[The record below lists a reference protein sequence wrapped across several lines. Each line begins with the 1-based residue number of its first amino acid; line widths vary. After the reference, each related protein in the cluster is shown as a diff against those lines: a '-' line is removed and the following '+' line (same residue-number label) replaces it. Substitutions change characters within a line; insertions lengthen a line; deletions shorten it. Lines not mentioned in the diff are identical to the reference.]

1 LKWKLV
7 FDVEWSSTQSLFV
20 PQIPLF
26 SVVIFMQPVL
36 GVFSILLLELWTSP
50 TKNVGFSR
58 RYHLPFFNQDSDPR
72 YQLLTRVGSNTVV
85 RRVSQRRWLA
95 LLTIYL
101 LLILTLRPVRPWRQL
116 SGTPTG
122 ALAWHILRPARTS
135 HLQINTAPP
144 HWDQPFVD
152 FVATQLRAPEV
163 DLSKPPRAHLNVPI
177 RNVVII
183 NLESVR
189 ADALPLS
196 PDLLES
202 VNAHLVNHN
211 ISADDISPFWNS
223 LVPHSLVMQDTSAT
237 SSYTLKTLLSTFC
250 GMYPLNVNFMEEG
263 RENRYFYQKCLPQLV
278 RETFPAITTNGPSKW
293 RRWWERASTSRFE
306 SAFFQTSESTFDH
319 QDEEFSKMGWDRTF
333 YAPDVRAFS
342 PEARQM
348 GWFGVGDRDL
358 LPLFWNWV
366 DEALGAKKQLLGGIL
381 TTSTHFP
388 FPLPE
393 GESYR
398 EYIDNELV
406 NQYLNSI
413 RMTDGFLR
421 DLIGGFEERGVVNET
436 VFVMIG
442 DHGHGFDDWGHKVLG
457 ALDNPMENGFRV
469 PFMVYSPGLKPIERV
484 VEGKYTNL
492 DILPSVMDILL
503 SSSQDAGWDSEYPSH
518 RLPPSSIDENGETH
532 IPLNSTDGESGTS
545 SLSVRQGLNG
555 NLLHLTQLRP
565 FDGVVDFLRRYEGT
579 SIFRHPLEPLHPQRI
594 TFHLDNPGNAHVVL
608 VQYPMKLVYDAIGEQ
623 TYLYDLSHDPGEWE
637 DLLSI
642 PLSRGGAIPPLW
654 VEVEV
659 EDLSREFQFG
669 WFIEA
674 VDEFGAGRTAPDRDI
689 SIEYIKPDDE
699 KDDDRAMAERGRL
712 NLNEAFDWAE
722 DAFELLVGWSWMN
735 RERYLTG
742 EMDVDLL
749 KSRASAAL
757 RGGPGRHN
765 KKRGIKSKGILGNT
779 LGRTDFGMQS
789 GYP

>member
-1 LKWKLV
+1 
-7 FDVEWSSTQSLFV
+7 
-20 PQIPLF
+20 
-26 SVVIFMQPVL
+26 MQPVL
-36 GVFSILLLELWTSP
+36 GLLSTLLLELWNLH
-50 TKNVGFSR
+50 TKDVGFLR
-58 RYHLPFFNQDSDPR
+58 RCHLPFFNQNSDPR
-72 YQLLTRVGSNTVV
+72 YQLLTPVSSNTLV
-85 RRVSQRRWLA
+85 RRVSQRRWLVILA
-95 LLTIYL
+95 TYL

-116 SGTPTG
+116 SGNPTG
-122 ALAWHILRPARTS
+122 GLAWHILHPARRS

-152 FVATQLRAPEV
+152 FVETQLRAPEV
-163 DLSKPPRAHLNVPI
+163 DLSQAPRAHLTHPI

-196 PDLLES
+196 TDLLES
-202 VNAHLVNHN
+202 VNAHLVNPN
-211 ISADDISPFWNS
+211 LTADDISPFWNS
-223 LVPHSLVMQDTSAT
+223 LVPHSLVMRDTSAT
-237 SSYTLKTLLSTFC
+237 SSYTLKTLLSSFC

-263 RENRYFYQKCLPQLV
+263 RDNRYFYQKCLPQLV
-278 RETFPAITTNGPSKW
+278 REAFPDITTNEPSEW
-293 RRWWERASTSRFE
+293 RRWWERASPSLFE

-319 QDEEFSKMGWDRTF
+319 QAEEFSKMGWDRTF
-333 YAPDVRAFS
+333 YASDVRAFS
-342 PEARQM
+342 PEARQL

-366 DEALGAKKQLLGGIL
+366 DDTLGAKKQLLAGIL

-393 GESYR
+393 GENYR
-398 EYIDNELV
+398 GYVDNELV
-406 NQYLNSI
+406 NKYLNSI
-413 RMTDGFLR
+413 RMTDAFLR
-421 DLIGGFEERGVVNET
+421 DLIGGFEERGLANET

-492 DILPSVMDILL
+492 DILPSVMDVLL
-503 SSSQDAGWDSEYPSH
+503 SSSQDASWDGEYPSH
-518 RLPPSSIDENGETH
+518 RPPPSSEQEEGETH
-532 IPLNSTDGESGTS
+532 VPLNSTDGDSGAS
-545 SLSVRQGLNG
+545 SLSVRQGLND
-555 NLLHLTQLRP
+555 NLLHLTQLRQ
-565 FDGVVDFLRRYEGT
+565 FDGVADTLRRYEGT
-579 SIFRHPLEPLHPQRI
+579 SIFRHPLELLHRQRI
-594 TFHLDNPGNAHVVL
+594 TFHLDNPGNAHVIL

-642 PLSRGGAIPPLW
+642 PMSRGGAIPPPW
-654 VEVEV
+654 VELDV

-669 WFIEA
+669 WFIEGH
-674 VDEFGAGRTAPDRDI
+674 DEFGAGRTAPDRDI
-689 SIEYIKPDDE
+689 SIEYVKPDDE
-699 KDDDRAMAERGRL
+699 KDDGMAMSERGRL

-722 DAFELLVGWSWMN
+722 DAFELLLGWSWLN

-742 EMDVDLL
+742 EMDVDLS
-749 KSRASAAL
+749 KSRAYAAL
-757 RGGPGRHN
+757 RGGHGRHN

-779 LGRTDFGMQS
+779 LEQNDFGMQS